1 MVELILSPFK
11 LPGARE
17 TLMPKPDDHNYN
29 KTNSLYIYLIQK
41 GVNPKNLNNITIRI
55 CISSEK

>member
-29 KTNSLYIYLIQK
+29 ETNSLYYIYTLHKKVYTLKFKQCHNSK
-41 GVNPKNLNNITIRI
+41 YV
-55 CISSEK
+55 S